1 MKQLVGCFVGYA
13 MDLLHPFAIATKH
26 SEALHIVGDL
36 RREYGFRHKDIPG
49 QYGYIVDD
57 DGKFYVVSREQAAEI
72 AKEDHVLRPGYED
85 EPRLQ
90 SYMVRCWRNRDLFV
104 SLNRASEHVAKLFA
118 GRDAQENIL
127 EMVPV

>member
-13 MDLLHPFAIATKH
+13 MDLLHPFAIATNH

-36 RREYGFRHKDIPG
+36 RYEYGFRHNDIPG

-57 DGKFYVVSREQAAEI
+57 DGEFSVVSREQAVEI
-72 AKEDHVLRPGYED
+72 AKEDHVLRPGYEN
-85 EPRLQ
+85 ESRLQ
-90 SYMVRCWRNRDLFV
+90 SYMVLCWRNRDLFL
-104 SLNRASEHVAKLFA
+104 SLMKTAEYVAKQFA
-118 GRDAQENIL
+118 GRDAQEDIL